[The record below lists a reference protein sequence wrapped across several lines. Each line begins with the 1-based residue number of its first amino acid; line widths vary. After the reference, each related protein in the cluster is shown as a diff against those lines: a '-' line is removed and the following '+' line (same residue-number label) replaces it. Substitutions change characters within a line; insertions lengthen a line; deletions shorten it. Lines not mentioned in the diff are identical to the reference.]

1 MWKGQYEGK
10 DVAAQVLRPRT
21 GSDPGQIKRV
31 RCRWYCRL
39 LHVLATDCL
48 SQKFCREVMA
58 WKALRHQNVVPLVGV
73 TMTGNRLVMVSEW
86 MVKGSIMEFTGT
98 DINVDRL
105 ELVCLFFL
113 LEPHISICH

>member
-1 MWKGQYEGK
+1 
-10 DVAAQVLRPRT
+10 
-21 GSDPGQIKRV
+21 
-31 RCRWYCRL
+31 
-39 LHVLATDCL
+39 
-48 SQKFCREVMA
+48 MA